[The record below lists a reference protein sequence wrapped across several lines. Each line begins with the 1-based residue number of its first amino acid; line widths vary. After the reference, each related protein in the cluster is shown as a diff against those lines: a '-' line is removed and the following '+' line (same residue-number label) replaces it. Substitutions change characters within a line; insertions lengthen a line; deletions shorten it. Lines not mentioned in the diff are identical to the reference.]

1 MFLVEKNS
9 KPKVNSRGLVKNIL
23 VAVLVSGMSSCAY
36 QEYEPAPIETNE
48 IINNIVSRDVNE
60 PDFIDFMHENGI
72 AQWPVKQWSFE
83 EITLAAL
90 YFNPQMEA
98 EFAEF
103 DLSEAQALL
112 LLQRENPV
120 IGVPLEHHSDTSD
133 GVSPWTIGI
142 LFDFIFERPAK
153 RRAKQDRA
161 QAEIQAALVGV
172 SESVWDLRSELK
184 LAWIKYTSALILSD
198 FIKNESKLL
207 EDSHVI
213 LHRQHELGESSYFE
227 VSNTRLEMQRLKL
240 GSSHHQVVVSDDYYE
255 LLALVGLSPEK
266 MSSQEFILSD
276 DGALPG
282 IEDISQL
289 TIQNMALHERYD
301 IKQAMFVYQAH
312 EAALRLE
319 IERQYPDIT
328 LSPGFIFDQDDKIWA
343 LATSWV
349 LPLFHHNEAQINEA
363 LAKRHLLQKQFQVLQ
378 SNLIHELAKK
388 RHRYIALMDSLHQ
401 AEALVNELKDRENI
415 YQKQY
420 DSGYTGKLD
429 LLRNQLETLRAERA
443 HFEIRVS
450 LNKSLADL
458 EALIQTPL
466 QGEFDS
472 VQIIKSLT
480 VLNKITD
487 E

>member
-276 DGALPG
+276 DRALPG

>member
-1 MFLVEKNS
+1 VISKN
-9 KPKVNSRGLVKNIL
+9 LVKNIL
-23 VAVLVSGMSSCAY
+23 VAVYLSCMSSCAY
-36 QEYEPAPIETNE
+36 QEYEPAPIETNQT
-48 IINNIVSRDVNE
+48 INNIVSRDVNE
-60 PDFIDFMHENGI
+60 PGFKEFMHENGI
-72 AQWPVKQWSFE
+72 AQWPVKQLGFE

-103 DLSEAQALL
+103 NLSEAQALVF
-112 LLQRENPV
+112 LQRENPV
-120 IGVPLEHHSDTSD
+120 VGVPLEHHSDTSD
-133 GVSPWTIGI
+133 SVSPWLIGL
-142 LFDFIFERPAK
+142 LFDFVLERPAK
-153 RRAKQDRA
+153 RRAKQDKA
-161 QAEIQAALVGV
+161 QAEIKAALVSV
-172 SESVWDLRSELK
+172 SESVWDLRSKLK
-184 LAWIKYTSALILSD
+184 LAWIEYTSALLLND
-198 FIKNESKLL
+198 FIRDESKLL
-207 EDSHVI
+207 EDSHII

-227 VSNTRLEMQRLKL
+227 VSNTRLDMQRLKL
-240 GSSHHQVVVSDDYYE
+240 ESSHHQVVVSDDYHE
-255 LLALVGLSPEK
+255 LLALIGLSPEK
-266 MSSQEFILSD
+266 MTSQDFLLSD
-276 DGALPG
+276 DEALPKVG
-282 IEDISQL
+282 DISQL

-301 IKQAMFVYQAH
+301 IKHAMFVYQAH

-319 IERQYPDIT
+319 IERQYPDII
-328 LSPGFIFDQDDKIWA
+328 LSPGFIFDQDDIIWA

-349 LPLFHHNEAQINEA
+349 LPVFHHNEAQINEA
-363 LAKRHLLQKQFQVLQ
+363 LAKRHLLQKEFQVLQ

-388 RHRYIALMDSLHQ
+388 RQRYIALIDSLHQ
-401 AEALVNELKDRENI
+401 AEALVKELKDREDI
-415 YQKQY
+415 FQKQY

-450 LNKSLADL
+450 VNKSLADL

-480 VLNKITD
+480 VLNKVTD

>member
-1 MFLVEKNS
+1 MFLVVKNN
-9 KPKVNSRGLVKNIL
+9 KLKVNSKSLTTNIL
-23 VAVLVSGMSSCAY
+23 MAVLLSGMSSCAY
-36 QEYEPAPIETNE
+36 QEYEPAPIETNQT
-48 IINNIVSRDVNE
+48 IRHLASRDVNE
-60 PDFIDFMHENGI
+60 PGFTEFMHENGI
-72 AQWPVKQWSFE
+72 EQWPIMRWSFE

-90 YFNPQMEA
+90 YFNPQLEA

-103 DLSEAQALL
+103 NLSEAQALL
-112 LLQRENPV
+112 LL
-120 IGVPLEHHSDTSD
+120 
-133 GVSPWTIGI
+133 PWTIGL

-172 SESVWDLRSELK
+172 SKSVWNLRSEVK
-184 LAWIKYTSALILSD
+184 LAWIEYISALILND
-198 FIKNESKLL
+198 FIKDESKIL
-207 EDSHVI
+207 EDSHEI

-240 GSSHHQVVVSDDYYE
+240 ESSHHQVVVSDDYHE
-255 LLALVGLSPEK
+255 LLALIGLSPEK

-276 DGALPG
+276 DETLPG
-282 IEDISQL
+282 VEDISQL

-301 IKQAMFVYQAH
+301 IKQAMFEYQAH

-363 LAKRHLLQKQFQVLQ
+363 LAKRQLLQKEFQVLQ

-388 RHRYIALMDSLHQ
+388 RHRYIALTNSLHQ
-401 AEALVNELKDRENI
+401 AEALVNELKEREDI
-415 YQKQY
+415 FQKQY

-429 LLRNQLETLRAERA
+429 LLRNQLETLRAKRA
-443 HFEIRVS
+443 YFEIRVS
-450 LNKSLADL
+450 VNISLADL
-458 EALIQTPL
+458 EDLIQTPL

-472 VQIIKSLT
+472 VQIIKSLS
-480 VLNKITD
+480 VLNKII
-487 E
+487 EE

>member
-1 MFLVEKNS
+1 MFLVEKN
-9 KPKVNSRGLVKNIL
+9 KKLKVNSRNLVKNIL
-23 VAVLVSGMSSCAY
+23 VTVLLSGMSSCAY
-36 QEYEPAPIETNE
+36 QEYEPAPIEANQT
-48 IINNIVSRDVNE
+48 INNLVSRDMNE
-60 PDFIDFMHENGI
+60 PGFIEFMHENGI

-90 YFNPQMEA
+90 YFNPQLEA
-98 EFAEF
+98 EFAAF
-103 DLSEAQALL
+103 NLSEAEALV

-120 IGVPLEHHSDTSD
+120 IGVPLEHHSDTSG
-133 GVSPWTIGI
+133 GVSPWLIGV
-142 LFDFIFERPAK
+142 LFDFIFESPAK

-184 LAWIKYTSALILSD
+184 LAWIEYTSALILND
-198 FIKNESKLL
+198 FIKDESKLL
-207 EDSHVI
+207 QDSHEI
-213 LHRQHELGESSYFE
+213 LNRQHELGESSYFE
-227 VSNTRLEMQRLKL
+227 VSNTRLEMQRLRL
-240 GSSHHQVVVSDDYYE
+240 ESSHHQVVVSDDYHD
-255 LLALVGLSPEK
+255 LLALIGLSPEK
-266 MSSQEFILSD
+266 MSSQDFLLSD
-276 DGALPG
+276 EETLPG
-282 IEDISQL
+282 VGDISQL
-289 TIQNMALHERYD
+289 TIQNMALQERYD

-349 LPLFHHNEAQINEA
+349 LPVFHHNEEQINEA
-363 LAKRHLLQKQFQVLQ
+363 LAKRHLLQKEFQVLQ

-388 RHRYIALMDSLHQ
+388 RHRYIALMDSLYQ
-401 AEALVNELKDRENI
+401 AEALVKELKDREDI
-415 YQKQY
+415 FQKQY

-429 LLRNQLETLRAERA
+429 LLRNQLETVRAKRA
-443 HFEIRVS
+443 YFEIRVS
-450 LNKSLADL
+450 VNKSLADL

-480 VLNKITD
+480 ALNIKTD

>member
-1 MFLVEKNS
+1 MFFLVKNN
-9 KPKVNSRGLVKNIL
+9 KLKVNSKSLITNIL
-23 VAVLVSGMSSCAY
+23 MVVLLSGMSSCAF
-36 QEYEPAPIETNE
+36 QKYEPEPIETNQT
-48 IINNIVSRDVNE
+48 ISHLTSRDVNE
-60 PDFIDFMHENGI
+60 PGFIDFMHENGI
-72 AQWPVKQWSFE
+72 AQWPVKQWNFE

-90 YFNPQMEA
+90 YFNPQLEA
-98 EFAEF
+98 EFAEYN
-103 DLSEAQALL
+103 LSEAQALL

-120 IGVPLEHHSDTSD
+120 IGVPLEHHSDTSN
-133 GVSPWTIGI
+133 GVSPWTIGL

-172 SESVWDLRSELK
+172 SESVWDLRSEVK
-184 LAWIKYTSALILSD
+184 LAWIKYTSALILND
-198 FIKNESKLL
+198 YIKDELKLL
-207 EDSHVI
+207 EDSHEL

-240 GSSHHQVVVSDDYYE
+240 ESSHHQVVVSDDYHE
-255 LLALVGLSPEK
+255 LLALIGLSPEK
-266 MSSQEFILSD
+266 MSSQDFILSD
-276 DGALPG
+276 DETLPG
-282 IEDISQL
+282 VADISQL

-301 IKQAMFVYQAH
+301 IKQAMFEYQAH

-328 LSPGFIFDQDDKIWA
+328 LSPGFIFDQGDKIWA

-349 LPLFHHNEAQINEA
+349 LPVFHHNEAQINEA
-363 LAKRHLLQKQFQVLQ
+363 LAKRQVLQKEFQVLQ

-388 RHRYIALMDSLHQ
+388 QHRYFALTNSLQQ
-401 AEALVNELKDRENI
+401 AEALVNELKEREGI
-415 YQKQY
+415 FQKQY

-429 LLRNQLETLRAERA
+429 LLRNQLETLRAKRA

-450 LNKSLADL
+450 VNKSLAEL
-458 EALIQTPL
+458 EDLIQTSL
-466 QGEFDS
+466 QDEFDS
-472 VQIIKSLT
+472 VQVIKSLS

>member
-1 MFLVEKNS
+1 MFLVEKNN
-9 KPKVNSRGLVKNIL
+9 KLKVNSKNLAKNIL
-23 VAVLVSGMSSCAY
+23 MTVLLSGMSSCAY
-36 QEYEPAPIETNE
+36 QEYVPAPIETNQA
-48 IINNIVSRDVNE
+48 INNLVSRDINE
-60 PDFIDFMHENGI
+60 PGFIEFMHKNGI
-72 AQWPVKQWSFE
+72 AHWPVKQWDFE

-90 YFNPQMEA
+90 YFNPQIQA
-98 EFAEF
+98 DFSEFK
-103 DLSEAQALL
+103 LNEAQALTF
-112 LLQRENPV
+112 LQRENP
-120 IGVPLEHHSDTSD
+120 IMSVPLEHHSDTD
-133 GVSPWTIGI
+133 GGVSPWTIGL

-172 SESVWDLRSELK
+172 SESVWDLRSEVK
-184 LAWIKYTSALILSD
+184 LAWIKYSSALMLND
-198 FIKNESKLL
+198 FIKDESKLL

-240 GSSHHQVVVSDDYYE
+240 ESSHHQVVVSDDYHE
-255 LLALVGLSPEK
+255 LLALIGLSPEI
-266 MSSQEFILSD
+266 MSSQDFLLSD
-276 DGALPG
+276 DEILPG
-282 IEDISQL
+282 VEDISQL

-301 IKQAMFVYQAH
+301 IKQALFEYQAH

-319 IERQYPDIT
+319 IERQYPDII
-328 LSPGFIFDQDDKIWA
+328 LSPGFIFDQDDIIWA

-349 LPLFHHNEAQINEA
+349 LPIFHHNEAQINEA
-363 LAKRHLLQKQFQVLQ
+363 LAKRHFLQKQFQVLQ

-388 RHRYIALMDSLHQ
+388 RHRYIALTNSLQQ
-401 AEALVNELKDRENI
+401 AEALVNELKDREDI
-415 YQKQY
+415 FQKQY

-429 LLRNQLETLRAERA
+429 LLRNQLETLRAKRA
-443 HFEIRVS
+443 YFEIRVS
-450 LNKSLADL
+450 VNKSLAEL

-472 VQIIKSLT
+472 IQIIKSLT
-480 VLNKITD
+480 ILNKIAD

>member
-1 MFLVEKNS
+1 MFLLEKNN
-9 KPKVNSRGLVKNIL
+9 KFKINSRILAKNIL
-23 VAVLVSGMSSCAY
+23 MAALLSGMSSCAY
-36 QEYEPAPIETNE
+36 QEYEPAPIEANQT
-48 IINNIVSRDVNE
+48 INNLISRDMNE
-60 PDFIDFMHENGI
+60 PGFIEFMHENGI
-72 AQWPVKQWSFE
+72 AQWPVRQWSFA

-103 DLSEAQALL
+103 NLSEAQALV

-120 IGVPLEHHSDTSD
+120 LSVPLEHHSDTSD
-133 GVSPWTIGI
+133 GVSPWTIGL

-172 SESVWDLRSELK
+172 SESVWNLRSELK
-184 LAWIKYTSALILSD
+184 LAWIEYTSALILND
-198 FIKNESKLL
+198 FIKDESKLL

-213 LHRQHELGESSYFE
+213 LQRQHELGESSYFE

-240 GSSHHQVVVSDDYYE
+240 ESSRHQVVVSDDYHE
-255 LLALVGLSPEK
+255 LLALIGVSPEK
-266 MSSQEFILSD
+266 MATQGFLLSD
-276 DGALPG
+276 DETLAEIG
-282 IEDISQL
+282 DISQL
-289 TIQNMALHERYD
+289 TTQNIALHERYD
-301 IKQAMFVYQAH
+301 IKQAMFEYQAH

-349 LPLFHHNEAQINEA
+349 LPMFHHNEAQINEA
-363 LAKRHLLQKQFQVLQ
+363 LAKRRLLQKEFQVLQ

-388 RHRYIALMDSLHQ
+388 RHRYIALMNSLQQ
-401 AEALVNELKDRENI
+401 AEALVKELKEREDI
-415 YQKQY
+415 FQKQY

-429 LLRNQLETLRAERA
+429 LLRNQLETLRAKRA

-450 LNKSLADL
+450 VEKSLAGL

-466 QGEFDS
+466 HGEFDMA
-472 VQIIKSLT
+472 QIIKSLT
-480 VLNKITD
+480 VLNKIAD

>member
-9 KPKVNSRGLVKNIL
+9 KPKVISRNLVKNIL
-23 VAVLVSGMSSCAY
+23 MAMFLSCMSSCAY
-36 QEYEPAPIETNE
+36 QEYEPAPIETNQT
-48 IINNIVSRDVNE
+48 INNIVSRDVNE
-60 PDFIDFMHENGI
+60 PGFKEFIHENGI
-72 AQWPVKQWSFE
+72 AQWPVKQWGFE

-103 DLSEAQALL
+103 NLSEAQALVF
-112 LLQRENPV
+112 LQRENPV
-120 IGVPLEHHSDTSD
+120 VGVPLEHHSDTSD
-133 GVSPWTIGI
+133 SVSPWLIGL
-142 LFDFIFERPAK
+142 LFDFVLERPAK
-153 RRAKQDRA
+153 RRAKQDKA
-161 QAEIQAALVGV
+161 QAEIKAALVSV
-172 SESVWDLRSELK
+172 SESVWDLRSKLK
-184 LAWIKYTSALILSD
+184 LAWIEYTSALLLND
-198 FIKNESKLL
+198 FIRDESKLL
-207 EDSHVI
+207 EDSHII

-227 VSNTRLEMQRLKL
+227 VSNTRLDMQRLKL
-240 GSSHHQVVVSDDYYE
+240 ESSHHQVVVSDDYHE
-255 LLALVGLSPEK
+255 LLALIGLSPEK
-266 MSSQEFILSD
+266 MTSQDFLLSD
-276 DGALPG
+276 DEALPKVG
-282 IEDISQL
+282 DISQL

-301 IKQAMFVYQAH
+301 IKHAMFVYQAH

-328 LSPGFIFDQDDKIWA
+328 LSPGFIFDQDDIIWA

-349 LPLFHHNEAQINEA
+349 LPVFHHNEAQIKEA
-363 LAKRHLLQKQFQVLQ
+363 LAKRRLLQTEFQILQ

-388 RHRYIALMDSLHQ
+388 RQRYIALIDSLHQ
-401 AEALVNELKDRENI
+401 AEALVKELKDREDI
-415 YQKQY
+415 FQKQY

-450 LNKSLADL
+450 VNKSLADL

-480 VLNKITD
+480 VLNKVAD

>member
-1 MFLVEKNS
+1 MFLVKKNT
-9 KPKVNSRGLVKNIL
+9 KLKVNSRHIVKNLL
-23 VAVLVSGMSSCAY
+23 VAVFVSAMSSCAF
-36 QEYEPAPIETNE
+36 QEYEQAPIETNQT
-48 IINNIVSRDVNE
+48 INNLVSRDVNE
-60 PDFIDFMHENGI
+60 PGFTEFLQENGI
-72 AQWPVKQWSFE
+72 SQWPVKQWSFE

-90 YFNPQMEA
+90 YFNPQIEA

-103 DLSEAQALL
+103 SLSEAQALL

-184 LAWIKYTSALILSD
+184 LAWIEYTSALKLND
-198 FIKNESKLL
+198 FIKNELKLL
-207 EDSHVI
+207 DDSHVI
-213 LHRQHELGESSYFE
+213 LQRQHELGESSYFE
-227 VSNTRLEMQRLKL
+227 VSNTRLEMQRLRL
-240 GSSHHQVVVSDDYYE
+240 ESSHHQVVVSDDYHE
-255 LLALVGLSPEK
+255 LLVLIGLSPEK
-266 MSSQEFILSD
+266 MVSQDFVMSD
-276 DGALPG
+276 NETLPG
-282 IEDISQL
+282 VADITQL

-301 IKQAMFVYQAH
+301 IKQALFVYQAH

-349 LPLFHHNEAQINEA
+349 LPVFHHNEAQINEA
-363 LAKRHLLQKQFQVLQ
+363 LAKRHLLQKEFQVLQ

-388 RHRYIALMDSLHQ
+388 RHRYMALMDSLHQ
-401 AEALVNELKDRENI
+401 AEALVKELIDREDI
-415 YQKQY
+415 FQKQY

-429 LLRNQLETLRAERA
+429 LLRNQLETLRAKRA
-443 HFEIRVS
+443 YFEIRVS
-450 LNKSLADL
+450 VNKSLADL
-458 EALIQTPL
+458 DALIQTPL

-472 VQIIKSLT
+472 AQIIKSLT
-480 VLNKITD
+480 ALNIKTD

>member
-1 MFLVEKNS
+1 VISKN
-9 KPKVNSRGLVKNIL
+9 LVKNIL
-23 VAVLVSGMSSCAY
+23 VAVYLSCMSSCAY
-36 QEYEPAPIETNE
+36 QEYEPAPIETNQT
-48 IINNIVSRDVNE
+48 INNIVSRDVNE
-60 PDFIDFMHENGI
+60 PGFLEFMHENGI
-72 AQWPVKQWSFE
+72 AQWPVKQLGFE

-103 DLSEAQALL
+103 NLSEAQALVF
-112 LLQRENPV
+112 LQRENPV
-120 IGVPLEHHSDTSD
+120 VGVPLEHHSDTSD
-133 GVSPWTIGI
+133 SVSPWLIGL
-142 LFDFIFERPAK
+142 LFDFVLERPAK
-153 RRAKQDRA
+153 RRAKQDKA
-161 QAEIQAALVGV
+161 QAEIKAALVSV
-172 SESVWDLRSELK
+172 SESVWDLRSKLK
-184 LAWIKYTSALILSD
+184 LAWIEYTSALILND
-198 FIKNESKLL
+198 FIRDESKLL

-240 GSSHHQVVVSDDYYE
+240 ESSHHQVVVSDDYHE
-255 LLALVGLSPEK
+255 LLALIGLSPEK
-266 MSSQEFILSD
+266 MTSQNFLLSD
-276 DGALPG
+276 NEVLPKAG
-282 IEDISQL
+282 DISQL
-289 TIQNMALHERYD
+289 TIQNMALNERYD
-301 IKQAMFVYQAH
+301 IKHAMFVYQAH

-319 IERQYPDIT
+319 IERQYPDII
-328 LSPGFIFDQDDKIWA
+328 LSPGFIFDQDDIIWA

-349 LPLFHHNEAQINEA
+349 LPVFHHNEAQINEA
-363 LAKRHLLQKQFQVLQ
+363 LAKRHLLQKEFQVLQ

-388 RHRYIALMDSLHQ
+388 RHRYIALINSLHQ
-401 AEALVNELKDRENI
+401 AEALVKELKDREDI
-415 YQKQY
+415 FQKQY

-450 LNKSLADL
+450 VNKSLADL

-480 VLNKITD
+480 VLNKIAD

>member
-1 MFLVEKNS
+1 MFLVVKNN
-9 KPKVNSRGLVKNIL
+9 KLKVNSKSLTTNIL
-23 VAVLVSGMSSCAY
+23 MAVLLSGMSSCAY
-36 QEYEPAPIETNE
+36 QEYEPAPIETNQT
-48 IINNIVSRDVNE
+48 IRHLASRDVNE
-60 PDFIDFMHENGI
+60 PGFTEFMHENGI
-72 AQWPVKQWSFE
+72 EQWPVMRWSFE

-90 YFNPQMEA
+90 YFNPRLEA

-103 DLSEAQALL
+103 NLSEAQSLL

-133 GVSPWTIGI
+133 GVSPWTIGL

-172 SESVWDLRSELK
+172 SKSVWNLRSEVK
-184 LAWIKYTSALILSD
+184 LAWIEYISALILND
-198 FIKNESKLL
+198 FIKDESKIL
-207 EDSHVI
+207 EDSHEI

-240 GSSHHQVVVSDDYYE
+240 ESSHHQVVVSDDYHE
-255 LLALVGLSPEK
+255 LLALIGLSPEK
-266 MSSQEFILSD
+266 MSAQEFILSD
-276 DGALPG
+276 DETFPG
-282 IEDISQL
+282 VENISQL
-289 TIQNMALHERYD
+289 TIQNMALNERYD
-301 IKQAMFVYQAH
+301 IKQALFKYQAY

-363 LAKRHLLQKQFQVLQ
+363 LAKRQLLQKEFQVLQ

-388 RHRYIALMDSLHQ
+388 RHRYIALTNSLHQ
-401 AEALVNELKDRENI
+401 AEALVNELKEREDI
-415 YQKQY
+415 FQKQY

-429 LLRNQLETLRAERA
+429 LLRNQLETLRAKRA
-443 HFEIRVS
+443 YFEIRVS
-450 LNKSLADL
+450 VNISLADL
-458 EALIQTPL
+458 EDLIQTPL

-472 VQIIKSLT
+472 VQIIKSLS
-480 VLNKITD
+480 VLNKII
-487 E
+487 EE

>member
-1 MFLVEKNS
+1 M
-9 KPKVNSRGLVKNIL
+9 G
-23 VAVLVSGMSSCAY
+23 SCAY
-36 QEYEPAPIETNE
+36 QEYEPAPIETNQT
-48 IINNIVSRDVNE
+48 ISNLASRDVNE
-60 PDFIDFMHENGI
+60 PGFIEFMHKNGTG
-72 AQWPVKQWSFE
+72 QWPVKQWDFE

-90 YFNPQMEA
+90 YFNPRLEA

-120 IGVPLEHHSDTSD
+120 MGVPLEHHSDTSG
-133 GVSPWTIGI
+133 GVSPWLIGVI
-142 LFDFIFERPAK
+142 FDFIFESPAK

-172 SESVWDLRSELK
+172 SESIWDLRSDLK
-184 LAWIKYTSALILSD
+184 LAWIEYTSALILND
-198 FIKNESKLL
+198 FIKDESELL

-213 LHRQHELGESSYFE
+213 LNRQHELGESSYFE

-240 GSSHHQVVVSDDYYE
+240 ESSHHQVVVSDGYHE
-255 LLALVGLSPEK
+255 LIALIGLSPEK
-266 MSSQEFILSD
+266 MSSQDFLLSYD
-276 DGALPG
+276 ETLPEVG
-282 IEDISQL
+282 DISQL

-301 IKQAMFVYQAH
+301 IKQAMFEYQAH

-349 LPLFHHNEAQINEA
+349 LPVFHHNEEQINEA
-363 LAKRHLLQKQFQVLQ
+363 LAKRHLLQKEFQVLQ

-388 RHRYIALMDSLHQ
+388 RHRYIALMESLHQ
-401 AEALVNELKDRENI
+401 AEALVNELKDREEI
-415 YQKQY
+415 FQKQY

-429 LLRNQLETLRAERA
+429 LLRNQLETLRAKRA

-450 LNKSLADL
+450 ANKSLAEL

-480 VLNKITD
+480 VLNKTTD
-487 E
+487 EQK